1 MSRRSD
7 RTRALRR
14 KKAVVA
20 DRASTARQRGRG
32 LVKAGSAAVRYR
44 TGGWKAWLI
53 ASGWLLLVW
62 FALWGSISPML
73 LITGMAATAVTLLV
87 FPLPVIE
94 FGFGLHPW
102 RTLVLVVRF
111 LGDVVMASVEVAWL
125 AIRPGPGPRG
135 AITTVQLRST
145 SDLVQTLTSLAVSL
159 VPGSLIIEADPENR
173 TLLIHVLNIEPEEL
187 PAFHRSVLDQ
197 EERILRAL
205 GSKSEIDA
213 LMGGEDDG
221 GLAMHSGSVSLGS
234 TVLLGRDGKELL
246 DRDGRSI
253 TGSALFQTQDAAEN
267 PEHELDP
274 AESREAVPDPEP
286 VPDLQLATEP
296 EDDEKA
302 GDRP

>member
-7 RTRALRR
+7 RARELRR
-14 KKAVVA
+14 AKSAVA
-20 DRASTARQRGRG
+20 DRASSARKRGRG
-32 LVKAGSAAVRYR
+32 LVKAGSAAVRFR
-44 TGGWKAWLI
+44 TGGWTAWLI

-73 LITGMAATAVTLLV
+73 LITGLAATAVTLLV

-102 RTLVLVVRF
+102 RTFVLVVRF

-125 AIRPGPGPRG
+125 AIRPGKGPQG

-173 TLLIHVLNIEPEEL
+173 TLLIHVLDIEPDEL

-221 GLAMHSGSVSLGS
+221 GLAMHQGSVSLGS
-234 TVLLGRDGKELL
+234 TVLLGRDGKELF
-246 DRDGRSI
+246 DRQGRSI
-253 TGSALFQTQDAAEN
+253 QGSALFDTENVPDN
-267 PEHELDP
+267 PEHELGP
-274 AESREAVPDPEP
+274 AESREKVPEP
-286 VPDLQLATEP
+286 EPSHESELPTEP
-296 EDDEKA
+296 DDEEKA